1 MATKA
6 ALSAATALCLS
17 IGATAAR
24 AQTAAP
30 APAPAAAPAAPA
42 TVTLPTPGMA
52 GPLAFQ
58 ATPFSL
64 DVGPLG
70 KWYVDGV
77 LSGFALGQSN
87 PLPADN
93 GGRADLSNG
102 QVILQKIDG
111 VLQFYA
117 QLGAYSV
124 PVIGTQYTN
133 LLDSGAAE
141 NDLYGYVPQAFVK
154 IVPTDNFSIM
164 AGKLPTLIG
173 AESTFTFQNMN
184 VMRGLLWNQEN
195 AVSRGVQANYTT
207 GPVSVSVSL
216 NDGYYSDR
224 YTWLTGLVS
233 WTISPTSTLVVD
245 AGGNLGSNA
254 KNTVATPLAQNNSII
269 GNLIYTYNAAPLVI
283 TPYLQF
289 SHVDANAKIGL
300 KKSADTWSGAVLAT
314 YTFNENYSLGGRA
327 EFIASSGDQGDPDA
341 TNLLYGPGS
350 KAVSF
355 TVTPT
360 YKINQFFV
368 RGDLSWVGILD
379 GTSGFG
385 FGKEFNKS
393 NQFRAAIEAG
403 VIF

>member
-1 MATKA
+1 MSKKA
-6 ALSAATALCLS
+6 ALAAATALGLS
-17 IGATAAR
+17 IAATGAR
-24 AQTAAP
+24 AQAPAAAP
-30 APAPAAAPAAPA
+30 APAPAAPA
-42 TVTLPTPGMA
+42 TVTLPTPAMA

-77 LSGFALGQSN
+77 LTGFALGQTN
-87 PLPADN
+87 PVNGDN

-133 LLDSGAAE
+133 LLDAGAAE
-141 NDLYGYVPQAFVK
+141 NDLYGVVPQAFVK

-164 AGKLPTLIG
+164 AGKIPTLIG

-207 GPVSVSVSL
+207 GPVTVSVSF

-224 YTWLTGLVS
+224 YNWVTGLIS
-233 WTISPTSTLVVD
+233 WVMSPTSTLVVD
-245 AGGNLGSNA
+245 AGGNLGSTA
-254 KNTVATPLAQNNSII
+254 KNTIATPLAQNNSII
-269 GNLIYTYNAAPLVI
+269 GNLIYTYNSAPWVI

-289 SHVDANAKIGL
+289 SHVDPNASIGL
-300 KKSADTWSGAVLAT
+300 RKGADTWSGALLAT
-314 YTFNENYSLGGRA
+314 YTFNPNYSLGGRV
-327 EFIASSGDQGDPDA
+327 EFIASSGSQGDPDA

-350 KAVSF
+350 KAASF

-368 RGDLSWVGILD
+368 RGDLSWVGIFD
-379 GTSGFG
+379 GTSGFS
-385 FGKEFNKS
+385 FGKEFNKAS
-393 NQFRAAIEAG
+393 QFRAAVEAG
-403 VIF
+403 VVF